1 MHYAVRKYSTYYV
14 MVLALLVIDV
24 VWYILGVAESDTIP
38 IVHTSLVVVWKS
50 EFLDSSKTIR
60 TC

>member
-24 VWYILGVAESDTIP
+24 VWYILLIM
-38 IVHTSLVVVWKS
+38 VWLS
-50 EFLDSSKTIR
+50 QTPFP
-60 TC
+60 